1 MKKILWFSRH
11 KMTPEQKLALG
22 DVEIMQINKTINSA
36 YELKDEIDECDII
49 AIVAPINLQQQF
61 LKLAEG
67 KPVIMAVSCLSVV
80 YFSSISFFLFADIS
94 FPSISCFFISFTL
107 NPSGRNKTI
116 RNSCSF

>member
-11 KMTPEQKLALG
+11 KMTTEQKLALG

-67 KPVIMAVSCLSVV
+67 KPVIMAVNDRVLIDQENGSESKVEFRFIKWERLLKIEVQKED
-80 YFSSISFFLFADIS
+80 FA
-94 FPSISCFFISFTL
+94 PVK
-107 NPSGRNKTI
+107 KTMQ
-116 RNSCSF
+116 